1 MVKKKTVIVEEPIIE
16 IEPIIEEPIVEKEK
30 ELSEDQLMRLEYDK
44 FFKQAKDNYLI
55 GFTYP
60 IAMKAVRYIERK
72 KNITLGLN
80 MSCGTCILQLVR
92 MLDNLLER

>member
-1 MVKKKTVIVEEPIIE
+1 MVKKKTVIVE
-16 IEPIIEEPIVEKEK
+16 EPIIEEPIVEKEK

-44 FFKQAKDNYLI
+44 FFKQSRDNYLI

-80 MSCGTCILQLVR
+80 MSCGTCVLQLVR

>member
-16 IEPIIEEPIVEKEK
+16 KEKEINK

-80 MSCGTCILQLVR
+80 MSCGTCVLQLVR